1 MALQHGKKADQ
12 PAIRWAGFTLLTGLG
27 LATLAAVALLPP
39 YARLAGSEYE
49 LAKLRA
55 ALADAEAL
63 AAANQRLIDALPED
77 EVLTKRLMMRQGD
90 KLPKDEVV
98 VFDPAAPS
106 PPSPGAVPP
115 ARRSRPDP
123 PSAWL
128 LAVADRL
135 ENTATRRGL
144 FMLAVGAIA
153 AAMILFAAPASSKPS
168 AGKSNEV

>member
-12 PAIRWAGFTLLTGLG
+12 PVIRWAGFTLLTGLG

-63 AAANQRLIDALPED
+63 AATNQRLIDALPKD
-77 EVLTKRLMMRQGD
+77 EVLTKRLIMRQSG

-98 VFDPAAPS
+98 VFDPAAPP

-115 ARRSRPDP
+115 ERQNQPDP

-128 LAVADRL
+128 LAVAGRL
-135 ENTATRRGL
+135 ENATTRRGL
-144 FMLAVGAIA
+144 FVLAVGAIA
-153 AAMILFAAPASSKPS
+153 AAMLLFAPPAKP
-168 AGKSNEV
+168 KPR